1 MTFPTTPAARWL
13 DQFGERLRGGAH
25 DSLADTR
32 PEDHERRDQRQLQQW
47 PERCF
52 SLMNEVRA
60 VPWALAA
67 EPGTTICQLTAM
79 FRKLPELLIAVIF
92 APHLLLDRLRVLHCG
107 EAADEPADC
116 LLVMCWTAE
125 AAWSALTGSAR
136 RGTRLAD
143 ADAVLLRPVA
153 ARMRF
158 LVLSEPLRW
167 RAEPHPP
174 WTDDIADRAFGQGT
188 WTNLVTACR
197 EARREW
203 RDCLDA
209 YQSHPLLRNADPPGL
224 EQEIRL
230 LVFTAVGRR
239 GVPLRLSAKYMLS
252 QRGTLTPDDVTVIT
266 DTVEQHLLPRFA
278 IAAVAR
284 LMVYDDRRPR
294 QRLRR
299 LLAVTV
305 AACCL
310 GAVGCA
316 AGLQVHWAVRLV
328 AACYL
333 LICLGV
339 VVLPAGWGSIWLLRM
354 PGAAS
359 VGMVALISFL
369 PSGWLFR
376 PPPGCRAAAVALV
389 AVASGYLLIEVRN
402 HGAAPL
408 AAVAR
413 ALLVTAIGAAH
424 AVMVS
429 VIGLVVIAPAF
440 VSDGATLNQLWSHPA
455 YAHAGVVLVLAAAW
469 CLAIGV
475 FSQILW
481 DDRPITAP
489 LAHLSWRG

>member
-1 MTFPTTPAARWL
+1 MTSGTKPATSWL
-13 DQFGERLRGGAH
+13 DQFGKRLRGGVN
-25 DSLADTR
+25 DSLASTR
-32 PEDHERRDQRQLQQW
+32 PEDHERRDQRHLQQW
-47 PERCF
+47 PETCF
-52 SLMNEVRA
+52 GLMNEIRA
-60 VPWALAA
+60 VPWTLAG
-67 EPGTTICQLTAM
+67 EPGTTISQLTAM
-79 FRKLPELLIAVIF
+79 LREHPGLLTAVIF
-92 APHLLLDRLRVLHCG
+92 APHLLLDRLRALHGG
-107 EAADEPADC
+107 EPADEPADC
-116 LLVMCWTAE
+116 LLVMCWAAE
-125 AAWSALTGSAR
+125 AAWSALTGPAR

-167 RAEPHPP
+167 RAQPDPP
-174 WTDDIADRAFGQGT
+174 WTDDIADRAFGQET
-188 WTNLVTACR
+188 WADLVTTCR

-203 RDCLDA
+203 QDCLDA

-230 LVFTAVGRR
+230 LVFTSAGRH
-239 GVPLRLSAKYMLS
+239 GVPLRLSARHMPS

-284 LMVYDDRRPR
+284 LMVHDDSRLR

-299 LLAVTV
+299 LLAATV
-305 AACCL
+305 VACGL

-316 AGLQVHWAVRLV
+316 AGLQVHWAVQLV

-339 VVLPAGWGSIWLLRM
+339 VLLPAGWGTMWLLRM
-354 PGAAS
+354 PGAAA
-359 VGMVALISFL
+359 VGMGALISFL
-369 PSGWLFR
+369 PAGWLLR
-376 PPPGCRAAAVALV
+376 PPPGGRAAAVALV
-389 AVASGYLLIEVRN
+389 SVASGYLLIEVRN

-408 AAVAR
+408 AAIAR
-413 ALLVTAIGAAH
+413 ALLVTALGAAH

-440 VSDGATLNQLWSHPA
+440 VSDGAALNQLWSHPA
-455 YAHAGVVLVLAAAW
+455 YGHAGVVLALAAAW